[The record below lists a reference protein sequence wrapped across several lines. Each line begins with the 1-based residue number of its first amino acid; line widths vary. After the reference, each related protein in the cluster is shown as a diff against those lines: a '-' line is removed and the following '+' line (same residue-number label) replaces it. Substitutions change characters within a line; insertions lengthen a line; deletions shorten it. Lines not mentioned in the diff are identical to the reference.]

1 MAKKEKVL
9 RDIRIRQTDNGGYIV
24 DFIEPGM
31 WGALVTNEHAYS
43 SKQEFLDWINGK
55 DF

>member
-1 MAKKEKVL
+1 MAKKDKVL
-9 RDIRIRQTDNGGYIV
+9 KDIRIRQTDNGGYIV

-31 WGALVTNEHAYS
+31 WGSMSVNEHAYS
-43 SKQEFLDWINGK
+43 SKEEFLDWITSK